1 MLARAWGHF
10 DKSEL
15 SKFAPRFSTMVI
27 PVKSLIT
34 VDFYPHGH
42 KTLKWA
48 VRAYS
53 FEKNLST
60 SSENLPP
67 KVRN

>member
-42 KTLKWA
+42 KTLKL
-48 VRAYS
+48 
-53 FEKNLST
+53 KHLSLAIT
-60 SSENLPP
+60 CGPIT
-67 KVRN
+67 